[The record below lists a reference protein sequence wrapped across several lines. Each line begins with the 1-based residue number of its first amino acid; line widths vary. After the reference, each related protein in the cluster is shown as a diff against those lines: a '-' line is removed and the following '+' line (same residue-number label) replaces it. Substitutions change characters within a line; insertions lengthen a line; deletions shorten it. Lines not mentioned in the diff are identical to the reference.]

1 MKIQNVKGGY
11 DFLPKQQKIRN
22 YINGVLK
29 STFEEFGYNPIET
42 PILCYLDILTD
53 KYDENNDIVKEIYKL
68 SDQGERKL
76 GLRYDLTVPFAKFIA
91 INKNEIKMPFKRYEI
106 NKVFRDGPIKVGRD
120 REFTQCDVDVVG
132 IGGQL
137 IEAELVSL
145 YVSAFNKL
153 EIPIVI
159 KYNNRKL
166 MSGLIIESGVDE
178 ELVPEVTTIIDKKD
192 KLSTMEF
199 KEMLLEFG
207 LSSESIGKL
216 VNYFELDVKGL
227 SDMFSDT
234 TNEKIKEGLE
244 ETKILKDYLVELDID
259 NYCLFDSS
267 LARGQNYYTGNVFE
281 VYDKEL
287 RVTGSIGGGGRY
299 DNMITDFINDG
310 ESYPAVGISFGLT
323 SIFEILKNREDF
335 KDKSSIDVYF
345 IPMGTQIE
353 TLKIAN
359 KFREYGLNVE
369 IDMMNRKLK
378 KSLDFANKEN
388 IPYVIIVG
396 ENELINNKV
405 IIKDMFNNSSI
416 ELDLDKIDDINTI
429 LKRD

>member
-369 IDMMNRKLK
+369 IDMMDRKLK